1 MNYRAVFRYLGQVLS
16 IEALFMLPAMLVSVI
31 YGEYAG
37 AKTFLLTAGLTLLVG
52 VLLSRIQIRENIYAR
67 EGFVTV
73 ALSWIAMSFFGA
85 LPFWFSGAIPSF
97 VDAWFETV
105 SGFTTTGARLLTE
118 IEGLPYGI
126 IY

>member
-16 IEALFMLPAMLVSVI
+16 IEALFMLLAMLVSVI

-105 SGFTTTGARLLTE
+105 SGFTRRPRSWGWRR
-118 IEGLPYGI
+118 
-126 IY
+126 